1 MQRIDRNAHFLHV
14 LFCVDV
20 DFVVLS
26 NSSRTDEVCL
36 HVSFEALFTVTINV
50 NIEEGDSR
58 FAKTIAMVSQIRCHH
73 FPEDSSTHSLSVS
86 DIVLHSVLQSH
97 QVHIEPPPSED
108 ECAPLLEGTENISL
122 YSSNESLK
130 FR

>member
-1 MQRIDRNAHFLHV
+1 
-14 LFCVDV
+14 
-20 DFVVLS
+20 
-26 NSSRTDEVCL
+26 
-36 HVSFEALFTVTINV
+36 
-50 NIEEGDSR
+50 
-58 FAKTIAMVSQIRCHH
+58 MVSQIRCHH